1 VLKNGGSKGNQMNF
15 DNIPIKV
22 IEQVELETGFLIEDL
37 FKGDNKSPYR
47 KRAIAYLSARSQGL
61 QVTWEEMGDK
71 TVLEL
76 TQMMG
81 ADEEDPKE

>member
-1 VLKNGGSKGNQMNF
+1 MNF

>member
-1 VLKNGGSKGNQMNF
+1 MNF

-22 IEQVELETGFLIEDL
+22 IEQVEIETGFLIEDL

-47 KRAIAYLSARSQGL
+47 KRAIAYLSARSRGDV
-61 QVTWEEMGDK
+61 VTWEEMGEK

-76 TQMMG
+76 SAMMG

>member
-1 VLKNGGSKGNQMNF
+1 MNF

-22 IEQVELETGFLIEDL
+22 IEQVEIETGFLIEDL

-47 KRAIAYLSARSQGL
+47 KRAIAYLSARSRGEV
-61 QVTWEEMGDK
+61 VTWEEMGDK

-76 TQMMG
+76 SAMMG

>member
-1 VLKNGGSKGNQMNF
+1 MNF

-22 IEQVELETGFLIEDL
+22 IEQVEIETGFLIEDL

-47 KRAIAYLSARSQGL
+47 KRAIAYLSARSRGDV
-61 QVTWEEMGDK
+61 VTWEEMGDK

-76 TQMMG
+76 SAMMG
-81 ADEEDPKE
+81 ADEDDPKE

>member
-1 VLKNGGSKGNQMNF
+1 MNF
-15 DNIPIKV
+15 DDIPIKD
-22 IEQVELETGFLIEDL
+22 IEQVEIETGYMIEDL

-47 KRAIAYLSARSQGL
+47 KRAIAFLSARSQGV
-61 QVTWEEMGDK
+61 QVTWEEMGNK

-76 TQMMG
+76 TVMMG

>member
-1 VLKNGGSKGNQMNF
+1 MNF

-22 IEQVELETGFLIEDL
+22 IEQVEIETGFLIEDL

-47 KRAIAYLSARSQGL
+47 KRAIAYLSARSQGV

-76 TQMMG
+76 TAMMG

>member
-1 VLKNGGSKGNQMNF
+1 MNF

-47 KRAIAYLSARSQGL
+47 KRAIAYLSARSQGV
-61 QVTWEEMGDK
+61 QVTWEKIDDK

>member
-1 VLKNGGSKGNQMNF
+1 MNF

-22 IEQVELETGFLIEDL
+22 IEQVEIETGFLIEDL

-47 KRAIAYLSARSQGL
+47 KRAIAYLSARSQGV

-76 TQMMG
+76 TSMMG
-81 ADEEDPKE
+81 ADEDDPKE

>member
-1 VLKNGGSKGNQMNF
+1 MNF
-15 DNIPIKV
+15 DSIPIKV

-37 FKGDNKSPYR
+37 FKEENKSPYR
-47 KRAIAYLSARSQGL
+47 KRAIAYLSARSQGV

>member
-1 VLKNGGSKGNQMNF
+1 MNF
-15 DNIPIKV
+15 DSIPIKV

-47 KRAIAYLSARSQGL
+47 KRAIAYLSARSQGV

>member
-1 VLKNGGSKGNQMNF
+1 MNF

-22 IEQVELETGFLIEDL
+22 IEQVEIETGFLIEDL

-47 KRAIAYLSARSQGL
+47 KRAIAYLSARSRGDL
-61 QVTWEEMGDK
+61 VTWEEMGDK

-76 TQMMG
+76 TSMMG
-81 ADEEDPKE
+81 ADEDDPKE

>member
-1 VLKNGGSKGNQMNF
+1 MNF

-22 IEQVELETGFLIEDL
+22 IEQVEIETGFLIEDL

-47 KRAIAYLSARSQGL
+47 KRAIAYLSARSRGDL
-61 QVTWEEMGDK
+61 VTWEEMGDK

-76 TQMMG
+76 SAMMG
-81 ADEEDPKE
+81 ADEDDPKE

>member
-1 VLKNGGSKGNQMNF
+1 MNF

-22 IEQVELETGFLIEDL
+22 IEQVEIETGFLIEDL

-47 KRAIAYLSARSQGL
+47 KRAIAYLSARSRGEL
-61 QVTWEEMGDK
+61 VTWEEMGDK

-76 TQMMG
+76 SAMMG

>member
-1 VLKNGGSKGNQMNF
+1 MNF

-47 KRAIAYLSARSQGL
+47 KRAIAYLSARSQGV

>member
-1 VLKNGGSKGNQMNF
+1 MNF

-22 IEQVELETGFLIEDL
+22 IEQVEIETGFLIEDL

-47 KRAIAYLSARSQGL
+47 KRAIAYLSARSRGEL
-61 QVTWEEMGDK
+61 VTWEEMGDK

-76 TQMMG
+76 SAMMG
-81 ADEEDPKE
+81 ADEDDPKE

>member
-1 VLKNGGSKGNQMNF
+1 MNF

-37 FKGDNKSPYR
+37 FKADNKSPFR

-76 TQMMG
+76 SQMMG